1 MKTWKSQIRTLQKKH
16 LSRYQLPLRK
26 HLVKQIKNLTHLY
39 LVYTRR
45 SYIILK
51 KVCMTFS
58 WATDFKG
65 FNYRSATESQLHSVC
80 TSFENETYFRK
91 NQYTLFFIQV
101 YEYITQSK

>member
-1 MKTWKSQIRTLQKKH
+1 
-16 LSRYQLPLRK
+16 
-26 HLVKQIKNLTHLY
+26 
-39 LVYTRR
+39 
-45 SYIILK
+45 
-51 KVCMTFS
+51 MTFS